1 MTEQQKKTIKD
12 EKKHSSQGFDL
23 LKAVSNSNN
32 CKNYLSMMNMS
43 LNRMIV
49 YHSIY
54 QTYAVTTLDVLGV
67 LSQVSITV
75 LVV

>member
-1 MTEQQKKTIKD
+1 
-12 EKKHSSQGFDL
+12 
-23 LKAVSNSNN
+23 
-32 CKNYLSMMNMS
+32 MMNMS
-43 LNRMIV
+43 LNRMID

-54 QTYAVTTLDVLGV
+54 QTYTVTTLDVLGV